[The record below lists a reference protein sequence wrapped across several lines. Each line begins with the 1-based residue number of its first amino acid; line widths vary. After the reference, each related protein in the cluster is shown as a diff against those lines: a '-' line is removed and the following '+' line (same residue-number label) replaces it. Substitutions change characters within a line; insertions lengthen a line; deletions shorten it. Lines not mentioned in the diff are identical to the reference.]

1 MTDPKPLG
9 FLDLVERCDVFRPGA
24 LSQDFADEEL
34 LPFHL
39 NPAPDSPKIGLLRP
53 VIVDALYK
61 ENESKGE
68 EQKLWEFLSAPRRVS
83 LSRTLNTPKKRSAA
97 LRELAER
104 WRDEEKFPDVCGS
117 RKWRGELYP
126 VYADPFARHDY
137 PTPEQW
143 DAPDSG
149 SLNFVFDLER
159 SACAL
164 FGIVTYGVHM
174 SAFEESAAG
183 QLRIWVPTRAKTKQT
198 WPGYLDNTVAGGI
211 PSGMSAWDSLV
222 KECMEEA
229 SIDADVVNRHCRCT
243 GAISY
248 FYRTSTG
255 WLQPEVEYT
264 YDLRIPT
271 GADPN
276 LFKPK
281 PLDGEVESF
290 EFLSQDEVITK
301 MRAGLFKYN
310 CATVLIDLFIRLG
323 YITPENEP
331 DFLQVITRL
340 HGRFDMQKW

>member
-1 MTDPKPLG
+1 MADVGPLS
-9 FLDLVERCDVFRPGA
+9 FLDLVDRCDVFRPGA
-24 LSQDFADEEL
+24 PSKQSADEEL

-39 NPAPDSPKIGLLRP
+39 TPAPDSPKIGLLRP
-53 VIVDALYK
+53 VIVDALRK
-61 ENESKGE
+61 ENDRQPAGE
-68 EQKLWEFLSAPRRVS
+68 KVWEFLDAPERVS
-83 LSRTLNTPKKRSAA
+83 LALSLNTPAKRSAA
-97 LRELAER
+97 MRELAER
-104 WRDEEKFPDVCGS
+104 WRDEERFPDVCGP

-137 PTPEQW
+137 PSPEQW
-143 DAPDSG
+143 DTPDTG
-149 SLNFVFDLER
+149 TLNFVFDLER

-174 SAFEESAAG
+174 SAFEESAGG

-198 WPGYLDNTVAGGI
+198 WPGYLDNSVAGGI
-211 PSGMSAWDSLV
+211 PSGMSPWDSLV

-229 SIDADVVNRHCRCT
+229 SIAADVVQRYCRCT

-248 FYRTSTG
+248 FYRTTAG

-271 GADPN
+271 GADPE

-290 EFLSQDEVITK
+290 EFLTQDEVIAK

-310 CATVLIDLFIRLG
+310 CATAFIDLFIRMG
-323 YITPENEP
+323 FVTPENEP
-331 DFLQVITRL
+331 NFLQIVTRL
-340 HGRFDMQKW
+340 HGRFDMHKW

>member
-1 MTDPKPLG
+1 M
-9 FLDLVERCDVFRPGA
+9 VARCDTFNIA
-24 LSQDFADEEL
+24 SDADEIL
-34 LPFHL
+34 LPLHL
-39 NPAPDSPKIGLLRP
+39 TSSPSSAKIGLLRP
-53 VIVDALYK
+53 VIVELLRK
-61 ENESKGE
+61 ENERADAE
-68 EQKLWEFLSAPRRVS
+68 AIWDFLDAPNRVS
-83 LSRTLNTPKKRSAA
+83 FARRLNTPARRSAA
-97 LRELAER
+97 MRELCER
-104 WRDEEKFPDVCGS
+104 WRDDGAFPDVCGP

-126 VYADPFARHDY
+126 VYADPFAAHDY

-143 DAPDSG
+143 DAPDASV
-149 SLNFVFDLER
+149 LNFAFDMER

-174 SAFEESAAG
+174 SAFEEDANG
-183 QLRIWVPTRAKTKQT
+183 TLRIWVPTRAKTKQT

-229 SIDADVVNRHCRCT
+229 SIDADVVSRHCRCT
-243 GAISY
+243 GAVSY
-248 FYRTSTG
+248 FFRTPEG
-255 WLQPEVEYT
+255 WLQPEVEYV

-290 EFLSQDEVITK
+290 EFLSQDEVVSK
-301 MRAGLFKYN
+301 MRAGQFKYN
-310 CATVLIDLFIRLG
+310 CATVLIDLLIRLG

-331 DFLQVITRL
+331 HYLQLLTRL
-340 HGRFDMQKW
+340 HRRFDIDKW